1 MQLFPAGAVA
11 SDDGEDAGMK
21 SDDKRTAGNDRMT
34 VNLAWSLWPQW
45 IPVKA
50 KEAIIVWLPNA
61 ATLIPPYFV
70 MRILSADYTKRLFPN
85 RWILGAIVLSCMNTI
100 PWMTGQWL
108 YWKAM
113 SSTYAVAS
121 PLSRILSTWPF

>member
-1 MQLFPAGAVA
+1 MAV
-11 SDDGEDAGMK
+11 
-21 SDDKRTAGNDRMT
+21 NI
-34 VNLAWSLWPQW
+34 VWSLWPEW
-45 IPVKA
+45 IPEKA
-50 KEAIIVWLPNA
+50 KEAVIVWLPNA

-85 RWILGAIVLSCMNTI
+85 RWILGVIVLTCMNTI

-113 SSTYAVAS
+113 ASTYAVAS